1 MMLAL
6 ALLLAEAA
14 APAVEPQGEIPAAAS
29 LQARKRPESTR
40 PNRVEGSLVTPGR
53 DVNADDIVDE
63 LVDDFA
69 VDIARLGAAQISPIL
84 LERVRV
90 SANMNPEYA
99 HIFEARLAAAIFK
112 AASVALVRCVECAA
126 TRSRVE
132 NAEWVVSR
140 GVTTREEA
148 RAVAR
153 KYGARTFL
161 DVALTLREQP
171 ASLSMDVELVR
182 AEDASIAYA
191 EGYRMDADRAMLY
204 RGADKAQ
211 TREERLKEL
220 EDKLNQRPRFTAA
233 FETGMMLVSSSP
245 YGGFWGGVLRYRLTE
260 RFGSDRQYEGGVAL
274 GGFINPDYLAG
285 GTLSLM
291 LQTRVGDG
299 NAFLPD
305 FWLGADA
312 GIFLTGNAGNSPIVG
327 ATARWQIGTR
337 IGLHAAFRY
346 LVPFQLRGK
355 GETYGGVAP
364 ELGVGFLWD

>member
-1 MMLAL
+1 VDSA
-6 ALLLAEAA
+6 
-14 APAVEPQGEIPAAAS
+14 
-29 LQARKRPESTR
+29 R

-63 LVDDFA
+63 MVDDFA
-69 VDIARLGAAQISPIL
+69 VDIARLGAAQISPVL
-84 LERVRV
+84 LERVHV

-99 HIFEARLAAAIFK
+99 HIFEARVAAAVFK
-112 AASVALVRCVECAA
+112 AANVALVRCVECTA

-132 NAEWVVSR
+132 NADWVVTR

-161 DVALTLREQP
+161 DISLTLREQP

-182 AEDASIAYA
+182 AEDSSIAYA

-220 EDKLNQRPRFTAA
+220 EDKINQRPRFVAA
-233 FETGMMLVSSSP
+233 FETGMMLVSNSP
-245 YGGFWGGVLRYRLTE
+245 YGGFWGGVLHYRLTE
-260 RFGSDRQYEGGVAL
+260 RFGSGKQFEGGVVL

-285 GTLSLM
+285 GTLAMM
-291 LQTRVGDG
+291 LQTRLGDG
-299 NAFLPD
+299 NSYLPSV
-305 FWLGADA
+305 WLGADA
-312 GIFLTGNAGNSPIVG
+312 GIFLTGNAGNTPIAG
-327 ATARWQIGTR
+327 PTLRWQIGTR
-337 IGLHAAFRY
+337 IGLHAAARY
-346 LVPFQLRGK
+346 MVPFQLRGK
-355 GETYGGVAP
+355 GESYGGFAP
-364 ELGVGFLWD
+364 ELGVGFIWE